1 MIMETNGTNV
11 TMNITMKIFSGMVQG
26 ISQLVDPSRMIGYS
40 RAGMVCTPNTE
51 FTNDSFEV
59 TLPVDADFGEIFT
72 MCVQL
77 TVGDCMEMA
86 SRNFIIPG
94 QNITLQ
100 NGGIVLDTS
109 FTAIVNLPLTE
120 YRPDQLQ
127 IIISLTPMTLHQW

>member
-1 MIMETNGTNV
+1 
-11 TMNITMKIFSGMVQG
+11 
-26 ISQLVDPSRMIGYS
+26 MIGYS

-86 SRNFIIPG
+86 SRNFISKSVILTHILTCYACCVSTPVPG